1 MILDYIKEA
10 FRKTLPTLNWMDEKT
25 KQIALEKLAAVSRKI
40 GYPDITQDL
49 QRLESYYDKV
59 ESLLYYYGYSI

>member
-25 KQIALEKLAAVSRKI
+25 KQTALEKLAAVSRKI

-49 QRLESYYDKV
+49 QKLESYYDKV
-59 ESLLYYYGYSI
+59 ESLLYYNGYSI